1 MSDKKNA
8 LLRRDNMWFVLLFKR
23 QLLRPF
29 LWVIALFMA
38 LSVMAVHFVTAP
50 SANNKRV
57 LLYSENSGESAY
69 SYGSKLIDS
78 LITASDKEDTIFEFE
93 LADTYEELIEAVT
106 SGSAECGFV
115 LTDDFDEKI
124 ALCDTDELIEYVAS
138 NYTTKGE
145 VAKETVFSEFFE
157 IYGRILIDSK
167 RAEIYGSDDEELRD
181 FLLAEYDRLLLGDEV
196 FNADYQTVEGV
207 HATSDE
213 KKMQPVRG
221 LVMILIT
228 MALLLNGSEKFYGT
242 ASTVSRALSFKE
254 RTRFEILLYIAGVI
268 VPAAVGFVLVRILDP
283 SIGFFA
289 DIFLFVIFSFFA
301 VMWTYL
307 FGKLVNNGIS
317 YMAWI
322 STLLIAQLVICPV
335 WQDVSD
341 YVPSLKIV
349 SYLFPAG
356 AYLRIIELLF

>member
-8 LLRRDNMWFVLLFKR
+8 LLKRDNMWFVLLFKR

-29 LWVIALFMA
+29 LWVIALFMV
-38 LSVMAVHFVTAP
+38 LSVMAIHFVTAP
-50 SANNKRV
+50 SANNKKV
-57 LLYSENSGESAY
+57 LLYSESVANSEY
-69 SYGSKLIDS
+69 SYGSELIDN
-78 LITASDKEDTIFEFE
+78 LITASGKDDTIFEFE
-93 LADTYEELIEAVT
+93 LADDYEELIEAVT
-106 SGSAECGFV
+106 SGSAECGFI
-115 LTDDFDEKI
+115 LAPDFDEKI
-124 ALCDTDELIEYVAS
+124 ALCDTDKIIEYVGS

-167 RAEIYGSDDEELRD
+167 REEIYGTDDEALKEY
-181 FLLAEYDRLLLGDEV
+181 LLGEYDRLLLGDEV
-196 FNADYQTVEGV
+196 FNADYQTVEGDI
-207 HATSDE
+207 ASSDE

-242 ASTVSRALSFKE
+242 ASTVSRALPFGE
-254 RTRFEILLYIAGVI
+254 RMRFEILLYIAGI
-268 VPAAVGFVLVRILDP
+268 IIPAAVGFALVRILDP
-283 SIGFFA
+283 SIGLFA
-289 DIFLFVIFSFFA
+289 DILLFVIFSFVA
-301 VMWTYL
+301 VLWTYL
-307 FGKLVNNGIS
+307 FGKLMNNGIS

-322 STLLIAQLVICPV
+322 STLLIAQFVICPV